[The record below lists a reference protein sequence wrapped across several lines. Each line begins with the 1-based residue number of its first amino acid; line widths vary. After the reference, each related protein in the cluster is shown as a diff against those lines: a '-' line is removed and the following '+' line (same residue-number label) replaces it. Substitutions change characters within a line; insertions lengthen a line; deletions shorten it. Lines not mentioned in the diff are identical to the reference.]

1 MPNRLPFG
9 VSTVLHVLK
18 NFHSLLHILDSLLG
32 VLAPLFLGP
41 QTCRCRSELHDTIGI
56 ADCAT
61 HATYLGGDRYSPWPV
76 VQSTCWYL
84 DWDVDSNELMKQK
97 LDGDMEIGGEVRSQK
112 RKKECLNAILW
123 YAIDA
128 LASLFRGRLMPA
140 KFQDV
145 AHETKVRLG
154 GPADIFCRATPQ
166 NHANGAYT
174 DVSKIS

>member
-1 MPNRLPFG
+1 MRLERNEPGEHRQGVGAVILPSRLPFG

-32 VLAPLFLGP
+32 VQASLFLGP

-97 LDGDMEIGGEVRSQK
+97 LDGDMEIGGEVRSRK
-112 RKKECLNAILW
+112 REKAVSMLIFGV
-123 YAIDA
+123 
-128 LASLFRGRLMPA
+128 SL
-140 KFQDV
+140 V
-145 AHETKVRLG
+145 
-154 GPADIFCRATPQ
+154 
-166 NHANGAYT
+166 
-174 DVSKIS
+174 ISSNVLCVCSRSE